1 MRSNVLTMPSHAV
14 SAHCCLAAAGGVAS
28 GGAAAGSADSRS
40 LALAALFS
48 WLTTEAFGLFMLRRW
63 ISREVPRVAAGRP
76 RTVSRPLV
84 FGHAGLAGSGFACWV
99 LFVVTGQMALSWL
112 AICLLAPAIGLG
124 ISTVT
129 LWTPYPV
136 RQWSVLED
144 PPDDPVESVSLAR
157 PRMSDEMLNQTLADE
172 VLTNKM
178 IDDMLADIIE
188 DPLPAAKRGLNLAPV
203 IPVTHG
209 ILAIVT
215 FVTVTLAAIAAIHGS

>member
-1 MRSNVLTMPSHAV
+1 MRSNVLTLPGHAV
-14 SAHCCLAAAGGVAS
+14 RAHCCLAAAGGAAS
-28 GGAAAGSADSRS
+28 GGAAAGSADSRV
-40 LALAALFS
+40 ALAAMFS
-48 WLTTEAFGLFMLRRW
+48 WLLTESLGLFMLRRW
-63 ISREVPRVAAGRP
+63 ITREGPRLAAGRP

-84 FGHAGLAGSGFACWV
+84 FGHASLAGSGFACWV
-99 LFVVTGQMALSWL
+99 SFVVTGQVALAFV

-172 VLTNKM
+172 VLTNRM

-188 DPLPAAKRGLNLAPV
+188 GPLPEPKQRVNFAPV
-203 IPVTHG
+203 IPAGHG

-215 FVTVTLAAIAAIHGS
+215 FALVILAAISAIH